1 VRLFNSTRKSG
12 GAPQIFQKRAFFDP
26 EARRRLNSNQHQLK
40 QTRRPKQQSL
50 GISTILNYTKNMFGH
65 PISFGELLLIFAI
78 VFLLFGGKKLPELGK
93 ALGDGIRNFQAA
105 LKGEEKPAKKEDETK
120 PAKKEDVIKPS

>member
-1 VRLFNSTRKSG
+1 
-12 GAPQIFQKRAFFDP
+12 
-26 EARRRLNSNQHQLK
+26 
-40 QTRRPKQQSL
+40 
-50 GISTILNYTKNMFGH
+50 MFGH